1 MIEILSVENMRK
13 SDAWTIANRTPG
25 KELMLR
31 AGQRIFESVDWQGPV
46 AIVCGSGNNAGDGF
60 VLADLLRNA
69 GIPCRLVLLGEKC
82 SEEGRFYLNRCV
94 SAGVPVLPWA
104 GPESLRDARTIVDC
118 IFGTGFRGEVR
129 GVARDAIQAINE
141 QESYVVSV
149 DINSGM
155 NGDTGEAELA
165 VESNLTVSIGSVKK
179 GLLQDRGQELIGKL
193 VNVDIGI
200 SMA

>member
-1 MIEILSVENMRK
+1 M
-13 SDAWTIANRTPG
+13 D
-25 KELMLR
+25 
-31 AGQRIFESVDWQGPV
+31 
-46 AIVCGSGNNAGDGF
+46 C
-60 VLADLLRNA
+60 LL
-69 GIPCRLVLLGEKC
+69 
-82 SEEGRFYLNRCV
+82 
-94 SAGVPVLPWA
+94 
-104 GPESLRDARTIVDC
+104 
-118 IFGTGFRGEVR
+118 GTGFRGTPREP
-129 GVARDAIQAINE
+129 VATIIREINE
-141 QESYVVSV
+141 NRRRYDQRFVISV